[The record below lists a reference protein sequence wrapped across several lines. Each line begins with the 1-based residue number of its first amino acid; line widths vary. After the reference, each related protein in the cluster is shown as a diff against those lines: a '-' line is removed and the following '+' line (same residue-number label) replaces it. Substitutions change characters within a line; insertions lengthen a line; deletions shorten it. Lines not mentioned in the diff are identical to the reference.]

1 MPSTIAG
8 VDDTSVNRVEKIP
21 ISGSFNLSR
30 VRQEVHHKSSRKNR
44 NERLTEKKEEGRD
57 GEGRQ
62 GREGREEGRE
72 GENRQQKKKANEE
85 RKSTKALE
93 YSSQES
99 HGKICKC

>member
-44 NERLTEKKEEGRD
+44 NERLTEKKE
-57 GEGRQ
+57 
-62 GREGREEGRE
+62 
-72 GENRQQKKKANEE
+72 
-85 RKSTKALE
+85 
-93 YSSQES
+93 
-99 HGKICKC
+99 I